1 MGDSSILMGDPTI
14 ILMGDSSILMGDPT
28 ILMGETPKLLW
39 IENIANE

>member
-1 MGDSSILMGDPTI
+1 
-14 ILMGDSSILMGDPT
+14 MGDSSILMGDPT

>member
-28 ILMGETPKLLW
+28 ILMGETPKLL
-39 IENIANE
+39 